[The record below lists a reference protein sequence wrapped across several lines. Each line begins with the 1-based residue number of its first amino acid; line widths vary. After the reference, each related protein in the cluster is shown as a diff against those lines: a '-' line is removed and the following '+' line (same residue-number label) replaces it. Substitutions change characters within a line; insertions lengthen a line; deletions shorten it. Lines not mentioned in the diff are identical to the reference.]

1 MSILMKAFFA
11 ALFFAS
17 CFSGGL
23 AARESGFDLKYE
35 LEDILRTHTGAKA
48 ADFGEWS
55 AKARPRILSAMN
67 EIYGREPDASN
78 FKITHEVLE
87 RSDRALEGLAKR
99 VQLRIKIEAGG
110 GEKTLDLLVYVPRM
124 AALPAPAFL
133 AISGSENFR
142 AAEDFSILP
151 SSSDIPRS
159 EISKGRGADAEK
171 WCVESILKRGY
182 AFAIFNATSLF
193 KDSKS
198 GVENS
203 VYTLEKNP
211 PGPAETGAISAW
223 AWGAKLAF
231 EALKNVGDID
241 SSRVA
246 LIGHSR
252 FGKAALVASARYPL
266 FKLTILNNSGCMGA
280 ALSRRAEG
288 ETVADISK
296 NFPYWFSENL
306 KNYASKEFNLPLE
319 QSEIM
324 ALVAPRFLYVASAS
338 EDSWADPKGEF
349 MGLVEAGKVY
359 YLSGKLKFPTFA
371 DYKVSTPFFGD
382 CGWHLRKGGHNLTLE
397 DWVNFI
403 DYADECMFSPVF

>member
-1 MSILMKAFFA
+1 MSILRKAFYLA
-11 ALFFAS
+11 ALAALCPFGQCFADAS
-17 CFSGGL
+17 N
-23 AARESGFDLKYE
+23 FDLKYE

-55 AKARPRILSAMN
+55 AKASPRILSAMN
-67 EIYGREPDASN
+67 EIYGREPDSSG
-78 FKITHEVLE
+78 FKVSHEILE
-87 RSDRALEGLAKR
+87 RSDMALDGLAKR
-99 VQLRIKIEAGG
+99 VQLRIKIEANGNS
-110 GEKTLDLLVYVPRM
+110 KTIDLLVYVPRM

-133 AISGSENFR
+133 AISGAENFR
-142 AAEDFSILP
+142 AAEDFSVLP
-151 SSSDIPRS
+151 STTAIPRS
-159 EISKGRGADAEK
+159 EISKGRGADSEK

-193 KDSKS
+193 KDSKN
-198 GVENS
+198 GAQNS

-211 PGPAETGAISAW
+211 PSAAETGAISAW

-231 EALKNVGDID
+231 ESLKNVGDID

-246 LIGHSR
+246 LVGHSR

-280 ALSRRAEG
+280 ALSRRAHG

-324 ALVAPRFLYVASAS
+324 ALIAPRFLYVASAS
-338 EDSWADPKGEF
+338 EDSWADPEGEF

-359 YLSGKLKFPTFA
+359 ALSGRLKFPTLK
-371 DYKVSTPFFGD
+371 DYKAGGFFFGD

-397 DWVNFI
+397 DWGFFI
-403 DYADECMFSPVF
+403 DYADECMFAPVF